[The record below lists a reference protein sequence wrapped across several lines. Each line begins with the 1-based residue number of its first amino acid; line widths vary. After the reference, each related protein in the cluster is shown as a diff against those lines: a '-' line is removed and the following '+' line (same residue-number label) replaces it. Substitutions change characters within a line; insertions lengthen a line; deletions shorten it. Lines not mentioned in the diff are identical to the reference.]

1 MSARTSRSIAKILDQ
16 VGISDATALTVRA
29 RALMAFERQ
38 VLVCLPQD
46 LAANCHVAGV
56 RDGCLRLIADS
67 AAWAARLRFQEP
79 LLLKALNQRG
89 THEVRRIHVRVSPRE
104 QAHSLPKRKLKLSA
118 ENVQLLVQTARALED
133 PRLAQA
139 LLRLA
144 RHGVVDAYD

>member
-16 VGISDATALTVRA
+16 VGISDPTALTVRA
-29 RALMAFERQ
+29 RALVAFERQ
-38 VLVCLPQD
+38 VLAYLPQD

-79 LLLKALNQRG
+79 LLLKALTQRG
-89 THEVRRIHVRVSPRE
+89 DHEVRRIQVRVSPRE
-104 QAHSLPKRKLKLSA
+104 QTRTLPKRNLKLSA
-118 ENVQLLVQTARALED
+118 ENAQLLEQTARALED

-144 RHGVVDAYD
+144 RRGTGPHD